1 MIRKMESKDLTV
13 VLEIYQQGM
22 DTGMATFETHVPTEE
37 GWNCKFHP
45 TLRFVFEVNDII
57 LGWISIAPISARA
70 VYRGVGEVSIY
81 VKDLAAGKG
90 IGTQLLLHLEKE
102 ARKIGYWMLQSSI
115 FEINE
120 ASIQLHKRCGF
131 RLVGIREKIAK
142 RDGVWHNN
150 CLMEKRIIK

>member
-1 MIRKMESKDLTV
+1 MESRDLSAV
-13 VLEIYQQGM
+13 VEIYQQGM
-22 DTGMATFETHVPTEE
+22 DTGMATFETHVPTIEE
-37 GWNCKFHP
+37 WDLKFHP
-45 TLRFVFEVNDII
+45 ALRFVFEERETI
-57 LGWISIAPISARA
+57 LGWISLTPISTREA
-70 VYRGVGEVSIY
+70 YRGVGEVSVYI
-81 VKDLAAGKG
+81 KDLAAGKG
-90 IGTQLLLHLEKE
+90 IGTQLLLYLEQE

-131 RLVGIREKIAK
+131 RIVGIREKIAE